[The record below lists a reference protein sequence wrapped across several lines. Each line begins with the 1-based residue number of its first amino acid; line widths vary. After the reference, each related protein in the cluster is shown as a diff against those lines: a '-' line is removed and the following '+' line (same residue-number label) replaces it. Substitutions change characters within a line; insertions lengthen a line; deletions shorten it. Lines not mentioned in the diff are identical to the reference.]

1 VLFETGIT
9 FNTTDFIVFEL
20 SFLTTT
26 FFRGGGAL
34 LSGFNRKI
42 KDLCYFRGGGLL
54 LSEFYGIECHLV
66 LYIDGGG
73 GNCTQYDV
81 YRTNHI

>member
-1 VLFETGIT
+1 LLEGRVCGGVGVVYVGELFKRKEVSCVL
-9 FNTTDFIVFEL
+9 
-20 SFLTTT
+20 
-26 FFRGGGAL
+26 
-34 LSGFNRKI
+34 
-42 KDLCYFRGGGLL
+42 RGGGLL